1 MQMTR
6 MFSIFIAFPSVVQQD
21 TGTKS
26 HKNCLI
32 FIGESQD
39 LQRGHD
45 HPLACYWEV
54 QSIQQEGPGGRL
66 GLHEYSDEYQG

>member
-6 MFSIFIAFPSVVQQD
+6 MFSIFFVFPSVVQQD

-26 HKNCLI
+26 YKNSLI
-32 FIGESQD
+32 FIGESQY

-45 HPLACYWEV
+45 HPLASYWEV
-54 QSIQQEGPGGRL
+54 QSVQQEGPGGNL
-66 GLHEYSDEYQG
+66 TLHEYSDKYR